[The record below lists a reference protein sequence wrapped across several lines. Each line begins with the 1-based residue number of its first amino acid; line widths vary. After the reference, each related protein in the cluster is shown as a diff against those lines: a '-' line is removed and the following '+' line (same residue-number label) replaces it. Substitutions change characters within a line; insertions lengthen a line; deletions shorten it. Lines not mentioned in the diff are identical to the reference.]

1 MHYTYDWQKIYSEHS
16 PKLLGICR
24 RYIPD
29 VYAAEDILQDSFI
42 TAMQKGHQLKD
53 EKLLFAW
60 LKKIVINNALQYIR
74 KSSKEIFIDKE
85 TSATSLTMSENME
98 EKTYVLAYDFTREE
112 LLSSIDHLPS
122 HHKSVF
128 NLYCIENHSH
138 AEIAEMLGISVNTSK
153 SHLLRAKKSIQNYLV
168 NAVIKP
174 DTPKNKKKMTQLLI
188 FLGFGS
194 LLWAQTF
201 KSKFSEFLL
210 QPDRLLEIPENISI
224 QNISFKSDSGMGWK
238 IKAVAASSL
247 FVIILSSVLIFKPD
261 SPIISKSLIQA
272 ESTEAAQNNE
282 KIETE
287 TLNQSVLSAN
297 NDELQNKEIP
307 KNNSIEQA
315 VVHEESRKLTQNKPK
330 IIVKDSAENIPTKII
345 VVKKIIQRDTIYVER

>member
-85 TSATSLTMSENME
+85 TSAISLTMSENME

-153 SHLLRAKKSIQNYLV
+153 SHLLRAKKSIQNYLATTIV
-168 NAVIKP
+168 KP
-174 DTPKNKKKMTQLLI
+174 DTPKKKITQILI

-201 KSKFSEFLL
+201 KNKFSDFSV
-210 QPDRLLEIPENISI
+210 QPARLLEIPENTSIS
-224 QNISFKSDSGMGWK
+224 NMNFPSNALTGWK
-238 IKAVAASSL
+238 IKAIAAISL
-247 FVIILSSVLIFKPD
+247 SIIILTSVLIFKPKNQ
-261 SPIISKSLIQA
+261 IISENDIQA
-272 ESTEAAQNNE
+272 EKAQTIQNKEKTEEE
-282 KIETE
+282 KLNH
-287 TLNQSVLSAN
+287 TLSGPS
-297 NDELQNKEIP
+297 NDDTQNKEITINNTHEKTVVP
-307 KNNSIEQA
+307 EKNSSI
-315 VVHEESRKLTQNKPK
+315 SRNNKSN
-330 IIVKDSAENIPTKII
+330 IIVKDSAETVSRKII
-345 VVKKIIQRDTIYVER
+345 IVKKIIQRDTIYVER